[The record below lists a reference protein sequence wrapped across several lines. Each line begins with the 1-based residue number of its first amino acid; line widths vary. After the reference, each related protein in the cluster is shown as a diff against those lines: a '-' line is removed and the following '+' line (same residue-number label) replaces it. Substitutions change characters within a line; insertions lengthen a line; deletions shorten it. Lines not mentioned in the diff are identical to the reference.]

1 MRIDK
6 EFLLDGQS
14 VIDIVVVV
22 LPGTGPCTSRNV
34 VVEILVFDMIQ
45 HTEGVDIYLGGCYG
59 GMICEIETLR
69 KRRQGLRGWCGDVLV
84 ELVDVEDIVVLRS

>member
-22 LPGTGPCTSRNV
+22 
-34 VVEILVFDMIQ
+34 VVEILVYDMIQ

-59 GMICEIETLR
+59 GHDLR
-69 KRRQGLRGWCGDVLV
+69 DRNP
-84 ELVDVEDIVVLRS
+84 